1 MLVMDVLY
9 KWVDTLKPY
18 SNNNK
23 KHSSKQIK
31 MIADSISLF
40 GFRNPIII
48 DKNNSIIAWHGRL
61 LGAIQLWMQE
71 VPTIV
76 ADDLSEEQVRAYRL
90 LDNKIWDFWEYDMDN
105 IIAELQEIWEFK
117 LWFDTLNDLFG
128 IDDPSKEEIEDEIP
142 TIKTNPI
149 VQVWDIFQLGNHR
162 IMCWDSTKKED
173 VDKLMNEMKA
183 DMVRTD
189 PPYNV
194 AYHWHAKNTGE
205 VIMNDKQTDEDFK
218 LFLLEAFKQI
228 KDNVKSW
235 WWIYIRHNY
244 KEQISFQKGIEAN
257 DMIVKHQIIWNK
269 PSLWLWWWDYRP
281 KHEICFYCAVKGSQ
295 NIFYGDRTNST
306 VVDLR
311 KEKTDQQILNMIKR
325 SRLSEQEGKTTIFSI
340 RRDNVNEYIHPT
352 QKPVELCDIS
362 IKNNSKEED
371 IVMDLFLWSGVCLIS
386 CEKNNRICY
395 WMELDPKYIEVIIK
409 RYYDY
414 TEWKKDI
421 KCINRDL
428 DLSIITNG

>member
-76 ADDLSEEQVRAYRL
+76 ADDLTEEQVRAYRL
-90 LDNKIWDFWEYDMDN
+90 LDNKIWDFWEYDMEN
-105 IIAELQEIWEFK
+105 ILAELWDIGEFK

-128 IDDPSKEEIEDEIP
+128 IDDPNKEEIEDEIP

-173 VDKLMNEMKA
+173 VDKLMNGMKA
-183 DMVRTD
+183 DLVVTD
-189 PPYNV
+189 PPYN
-194 AYHWHAKNTGE
+194 TGMQWKDDE
-205 VIMNDKQTDEDFK
+205 KAWLSHMFNDKIENREEFITQFLTNYKSSTKWDCAYYVFIDRRKVHDIRSQMETIMDVK
-218 LFLLEAFKQI
+218 NVIVWDKKVHWLGSDYKSTYELCIVWKKGKPEINNRYGLDYQDIRRLQREMGRNKEHATAKPIELLEKP
-228 KDNVKSW
+228 
-235 WWIYIRHNY
+235 
-244 KEQISFQKGIEAN
+244 
-257 DMIVKHQIIWNK
+257 II
-269 PSLWLWWWDYRP
+269 
-281 KHEICFYCAVKGSQ
+281 HA
-295 NIFYGDRTNST
+295 
-306 VVDLR
+306 
-311 KEKTDQQILNMIKR
+311 
-325 SRLSEQEGKTTIFSI
+325 
-340 RRDNVNEYIHPT
+340 
-352 QKPVELCDIS
+352 
-362 IKNNSKEED
+362 SKADD
-371 IVMDLFLWSGVCLIS
+371 IVIDLFLWSWSTLIA
-386 CEKNNRICY
+386 CEKINRICY

-421 KCINRDL
+421 KIINRDL
-428 DLSIITNG
+428 DLSTITNA

>member
-76 ADDLSEEQVRAYRL
+76 ADDLTEEQVRAYRL
-90 LDNKIWDFWEYDMDN
+90 LDNKIWDFWEYDMEN
-105 IIAELQEIWEFK
+105 ILAELWDIGEFK

-128 IDDPSKEEIEDEIP
+128 IDDPNKEEIEDEIP

-173 VDKLMNEMKA
+173 VDKLMNGMKA
-183 DMVRTD
+183 DISFTS

-194 AYHWHAKNTGE
+194 WHNLWYDKKDSKYNDSDDNIDNYLWLLVDSTNISLSEAKEVFVNLQILANNKKDIITRLFTNVDKFKDVLFWKKSQVAPAMPSNVVNSQVEMIFIFSNDNNTR
-205 VIMNDKQTDEDFK
+205 
-218 LFLLEAFKQI
+218 
-228 KDNVKSW
+228 SW
-235 WWIYIRHNY
+235 WNKKFKWDFNNLIETNSASSENEHSDIHNAT
-244 KEQISFQKGIEAN
+244 FP
-257 DMIVKHQIIWNK
+257 MMLLWHII
-269 PSLWLWWWDYRP
+269 DHGY
-281 KHEICFYCAVKGSQ
+281 EQ
-295 NIFYGDRTNST
+295 NIT
-306 VVDLR
+306 
-311 KEKTDQQILNMIKR
+311 IL
-325 SRLSEQEGKTTIFSI
+325 
-340 RRDNVNEYIHPT
+340 
-352 QKPVELCDIS
+352 
-362 IKNNSKEED
+362 
-371 IVMDLFLWSGVCLIS
+371 DLFLWTGTTLIFS
-386 CEKNNRICY
+386 EKTNRICY